1 MILTNTI
8 AAPATIPGTGAISII
23 RISGSETFS
32 ILDKCVKFRNG
43 TASESAGYT
52 LKYGVIE
59 GVDDVLV
66 SIFRAPHSYTGEDS
80 AEISCHASAYI
91 VSQIMQRLMDAGA
104 VPAEAG
110 EFTRRAFVNGR
121 MDLSQA
127 EAVADVIASSN
138 EASHRVALH
147 QLKGGISTELQELRS
162 QLLDVTSLMELEL
175 DFSEEEVEFADRKQ
189 LTSLLDSALAHIKK
203 LTESFRLGNAI
214 KNGVPVAI
222 VGATNTGKSTLLNTL
237 LGEDRAIV
245 SSVAGTTR
253 DTIEEL
259 FNIDGT
265 SFRFIDTAGI
275 RETSDEIE
283 SIGIDRTFEK
293 IALADAVIA
302 VLDAT
307 STASVLESEL
317 RQIASKINFAKQQL
331 VVVMNK
337 VDLLGKSIH
346 DTVSN
351 GENNGHSGAVLDSPA
366 PDFSW
371 LSENENS
378 DLEGILM
385 VNKIVTDFNNSV
397 SNAENKVDTIMMSA
411 KTGFGLDQLKKSLSE
426 HQKSRIADSGTATL
440 VTNAR
445 HYNALCSASR
455 ALTLARSG
463 VRSGT
468 PSDLVS
474 QDLREALYHLG
485 TITGAITTDE
495 VLGNIFS
502 KFCIGK

>member
-23 RISGSETFS
+23 RMSGSDTFD
-32 ILDKCVKFRNG
+32 ILDKCIKFRNG
-43 TASESAGYT
+43 TASASAGYT
-52 LKYGVIE
+52 LKYGVVE
-59 GVDDVLV
+59 GIDDVLV

-91 VSQIMQRLMDAGA
+91 VSKIMERLMDAGA

-127 EAVADVIASSN
+127 EAVADVIASSD

-147 QLKGGISTELQELRS
+147 QLKGGITNELQELRS
-162 QLLDVTSLMELEL
+162 KLLDLTSLMELEL
-175 DFSEEEVEFADRKQ
+175 DFSEEEVEFADRGQ
-189 LTSLLDSALAHIKK
+189 LVSLLDSALAHINR

-222 VGATNTGKSTLLNTL
+222 VGATNTGKSTLLNSL

-253 DTIEEL
+253 DTIEEV

-293 IALADAVIA
+293 LLLADAVIA
-302 VLDAT
+302 VMDVT
-307 STASVLESEL
+307 SPASVIESEL
-317 RQIASKINFAKQQL
+317 RSIISKMTLSKQHL

-337 VDLLGKSIH
+337 IDKLGK
-346 DTVSN
+346 DVSE
-351 GENNGHSGAVLDSPA
+351 GGSVAENDVFSSDVQPVVS
-366 PDFSW
+366 PDFSR
-371 LSENENS
+371 LSMTENS
-378 DLEGILM
+378 DFEGILV
-385 VNKIVTDFNNSV
+385 VNKIVTEINNSV
-397 SNAENKVDTIMMSA
+397 NCAENKVDTIMLSA
-411 KTGFGLDQLKKSLSE
+411 KTGFGVDLLKKALSDR
-426 HQKSRIADSGTATL
+426 QKSRIADSGTATL

-455 ALTLARSG
+455 SLRLAASG
-463 VRSGT
+463 IASGT
-468 PSDLVS
+468 SGDLVS

-485 TITGAITTDE
+485 SITGSITTDE
-495 VLGNIFS
+495 ILGNIFS